1 LLGILFLFLGVFD
14 VAFGDVYHFE
24 LWQVGVA
31 FLGLLIGMLLA
42 IASDPIWSWNY
53 IRLVRR
59 KEKETSQEGVSEPE
73 FRHPPSIRGA
83 LLCVID
89 LFWVSWAIYPSPHWL
104 VPITGT
110 GFFGC
115 G

>member
-1 LLGILFLFLGVFD
+1 MTVVHSLYVPVLLLFLEPMCLNLYLFSRFAWHLVLVLGCVRRC
-14 VAFGDVYHFE
+14 VWDVYHFE

-59 KEKETSQEGVSEPE
+59 KESQNLS
-73 FRHPPSIRGA
+73 
-83 LLCVID
+83 L
-89 LFWVSWAIYPSPHWL
+89 
-104 VPITGT
+104 
-110 GFFGC
+110 GFHL
-115 G
+115 